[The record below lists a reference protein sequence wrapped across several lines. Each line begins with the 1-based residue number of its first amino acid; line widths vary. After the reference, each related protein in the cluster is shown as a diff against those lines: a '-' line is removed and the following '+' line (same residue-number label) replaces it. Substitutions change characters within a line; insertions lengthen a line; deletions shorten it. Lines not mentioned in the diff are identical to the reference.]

1 MCESVANVIYW
12 SDAMSFRLFYQEAA
26 PTGTKE
32 MKIQCISAIF
42 TYQIQGAVGAK
53 VRFFGSNRIDPDVSN
68 PDHWVDI
75 CEIEKTTDGQRD
87 LGSVEGHS
95 YDAVMYE
102 VLVGP
107 ADVMVC
113 SGVAG

>member
-1 MCESVANVIYW
+1 
-12 SDAMSFRLFYQEAA
+12 MSYRLFYKLAA
-26 PTGTKE
+26 PTDDKDL
-32 MKIQCISAIF
+32 KIQCISAIF
-42 TYQIQGAVGAK
+42 TYQIQGAIGAK
-53 VRFFGSNRIDPDVSN
+53 VVFSGSNRIDPDVDN

-75 CEIEKTTDGQRD
+75 CTIEKTVDGQRD
-87 LGSVEGHS
+87 LGKIEGHS

-113 SGVAG
+113 TGVAG

>member
-1 MCESVANVIYW
+1 
-12 SDAMSFRLFYQEAA
+12 MSFRLFYQEAA

-75 CEIEKTTDGQRD
+75 CEIEKTVDGQRD